1 MDENKACLDIIKKVV
16 YNNFKSSILLNSYRN
31 NKLNYS
37 YILKVVYGVLE
48 NKIYLDY
55 MIQKLS
61 SKKINKL
68 ERNVLVI
75 LEIGLYN
82 LFFLRKKDYAIVN
95 NIVNFTK
102 LLNKKSAGF
111 VNAILRNA
119 IRKEKE
125 IKDIKESGIDY
136 ISIKNSHPIWM
147 IKYLNLYYDLSFLS
161 RFTELNNGIQRFS
174 IRVNRLKI
182 TKENLIYELEK
193 LNFKLF
199 ESKISDNCIII
210 KNPNNILETSLF
222 KEGYFSV
229 QSEPSAK
236 VVEILNPKENSVIL
250 DLCAAPG
257 SKTSYIAEYTNN
269 NSSIIANDII
279 EKKLELINQNIK
291 RLKLENITLTNYD
304 ASTYIKNFENTFDYI
319 LLDLPCSGLGVI
331 GRKPEIK
338 YNRKL
343 EDIKN
348 ISILQKEIIFNAVKY
363 LKKGGTLVYSTCTL
377 GNMENEENFYFI
389 KNISGM
395 EHIKIDNKD
404 FIKYTNVENGTDG
417 FFICKFKKR

>member
-319 LLDLPCSGLGVI
+319 LLDLPC
-331 GRKPEIK
+331 
-338 YNRKL
+338 
-343 EDIKN
+343 
-348 ISILQKEIIFNAVKY
+348 
-363 LKKGGTLVYSTCTL
+363 
-377 GNMENEENFYFI
+377 
-389 KNISGM
+389 
-395 EHIKIDNKD
+395 
-404 FIKYTNVENGTDG
+404 
-417 FFICKFKKR
+417 